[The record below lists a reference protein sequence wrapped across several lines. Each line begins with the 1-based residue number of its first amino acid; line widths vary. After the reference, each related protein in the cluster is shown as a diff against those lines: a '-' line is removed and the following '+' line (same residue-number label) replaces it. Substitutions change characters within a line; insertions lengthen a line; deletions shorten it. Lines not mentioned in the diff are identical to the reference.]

1 MVLLLYHQY
10 LVITIM
16 GLTTN
21 ASENNNTVEACV
33 NITHGSVESSDNS
46 VFAFISTSPSTGINS
61 AIGMT
66 STVQPLRYHK
76 GQINLI

>member
-1 MVLLLYHQY
+1 MLYHPY

-21 ASENNNTVEACV
+21 VSENNSTVEACV

-46 VFAFISTSPSTGINS
+46 VFAFISTSSSTGINS

-76 GQINLI
+76 GQLNLKCPI